1 MLGKHLKRS
10 LAACTINYKTQKNT
24 KKQRNTL
31 SLFIYLL
38 VIKTFSQR
46 ISRARMC
53 SLSKWGIS
61 GWVTVDGRL
70 VAGTRLAGERAQVA
84 YDYVWFLENLKENAR
99 KRK

>member
-1 MLGKHLKRS
+1 
-10 LAACTINYKTQKNT
+10 
-24 KKQRNTL
+24 
-31 SLFIYLL
+31 
-38 VIKTFSQR
+38 
-46 ISRARMC
+46 MC

-70 VAGTRLAGERAQVA
+70 DAGTRLAGERAQVA